1 MSYEHVF
8 GNVLHILV
16 NVSGFREK
24 YQKPWITGLIPLP
37 NIYNLHAISELATS
51 SAIYLKG
58 QIFVCNKTEMETI
71 EMK

>member
-58 QIFVCNKTEMETI
+58 HIFTATKQ
-71 EMK
+71 KWKRLK